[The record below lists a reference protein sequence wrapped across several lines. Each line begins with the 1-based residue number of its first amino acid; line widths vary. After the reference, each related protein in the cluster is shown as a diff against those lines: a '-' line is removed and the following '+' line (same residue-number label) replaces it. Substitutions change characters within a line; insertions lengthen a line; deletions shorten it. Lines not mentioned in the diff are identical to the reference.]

1 MGNYNTNNG
10 GKQDLPAFSGVH
22 DAIDATQYH
31 RSTGI
36 TKSGLLMLRK
46 SPAHFWD
53 WLNSEPTE
61 STPAMNLGTA
71 THTLLFEPHKW
82 SKEIMVV
89 PADAPKK
96 PTKAQLEAEKPKAE
110 TIRIIEWWKEFE
122 KKSNGY
128 CVITQEQNEQA
139 KGMVNAVL
147 ACDEV
152 VQLMKHPSARAEVSI
167 MAKEHIDGMDIDCKM
182 RCDMLTEDGKTIIDL
197 KTTEDASYDEF
208 SKSFMKNGY
217 WMQAAHYIATARKA
231 GIPVERFIFI
241 AAEKNAPYIVS
252 LYTLDD
258 KSLQRAFEIRERLLK
273 TLANCMKTGKF
284 PANNGISSL
293 TMPFYIN

>member
-1 MGNYNTNNG
+1 MGNYKTDNA
-10 GKQDLPAFSGVH
+10 GKQDLPAFAGVH

-31 RSTGI
+31 RSMGL

-46 SPAHFWD
+46 SPAHFWN
-53 WLNSEPTE
+53 WLNSEPDP

-82 SKEIMVV
+82 ASEIMVI

-96 PTKAQLEAEKPKAE
+96 PTAAQLKSEKPKAE
-110 TIRIIEWWKEFE
+110 TIAQIKWWEEFDKQAE
-122 KKSNGY
+122 GY
-128 CVITQEQNEQA
+128 CVITQEQQEQA

-147 ACDEV
+147 QVDEV

-167 MAKEHIDGMDIDCKM
+167 MAKENIDGMAIDCKM
-182 RCDMLTEDGKTIIDL
+182 RCDMLTEDGRTILDL
-197 KTTEDASYDEF
+197 KTCEDASCDEF
-208 SKSFMKNGY
+208 SRSFMSNGY

-241 AAEKNAPYIVS
+241 AAEKHQPHIVS
-252 LYTLDD
+252 MYTLDD
-258 KSLQRAFEIRERLLK
+258 KSLERAFAIRERLLRV
-273 TLANCMKTGKF
+273 LAQCMSTGKF
-284 PANNGISSL
+284 PANNGISPL